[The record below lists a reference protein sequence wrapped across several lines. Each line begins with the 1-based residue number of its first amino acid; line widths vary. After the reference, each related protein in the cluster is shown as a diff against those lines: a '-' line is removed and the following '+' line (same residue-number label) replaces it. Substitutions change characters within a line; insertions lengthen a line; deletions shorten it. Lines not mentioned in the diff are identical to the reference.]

1 MSSKQL
7 QDLFNNLI
15 SDGEL
20 SETVDGVANVYL
32 NMAGVIKDKN
42 GKYGNAATSPI
53 NIFCHH
59 LKPDSD
65 KGTNSILVRLDDKL
79 SRVKNSDVLRFNDIA
94 DIMGYLALLCQSK
107 DWTTKEMFDSL
118 KD

>member
-1 MSSKQL
+1 MATKEL
-7 QDLFNNLI
+7 QELFTDLI

-20 SETVDGVANVYL
+20 SETVDGVAKVFF
-32 NMAGVIKDKN
+32 NMAGIIKDKN
-42 GKYGNAATSPI
+42 GKYGNAATDPI

-59 LKPDSD
+59 LKQDSSG
-65 KGTNSILVRLDDKL
+65 GTNSILVRLDDKL
-79 SRVKNSDVLRFNDIA
+79 SRVKNSNELRFNDIA

-107 DWTTKEMFDSL
+107 DWTKKEMFDAL